1 MRLVL
6 AVASAVAL
14 SVPVGAQ
21 QAPDPREQVRQVADS
36 ALAAI
41 TRKDFPAL
49 AAMMLDEGRTF
60 SVRER
65 QGAIRYGSR
74 TRAEEGATTFE
85 GTITERGFDPVV
97 HVAGALAVVWMPYD
111 LYLNGQWSH
120 CGVDAFTLLLV
131 EGRWRIATM
140 AWSVEQPPACAKH
153 PAGPPQP

>member
-21 QAPDPREQVRQVADS
+21 QAPDQRELVRQVGDS

-41 TRKDFPAL
+41 NRNDRKAL
-49 AAMMLDEGRTF
+49 AALMLDEGRTF

-65 QGAIRYGSR
+65 EGQIRYASR
-74 TRAEEGATTFE
+74 TRAEQEASASTD
-85 GTITERGFDPVV
+85 TITERGFDPVI
-97 HVAGALAVVWMPYD
+97 HVSGALAVLWLPYD
-111 LYLNGQWSH
+111 LYLNGKWSH
-120 CGVDAFTLLLV
+120 CGVDAFTLLRV

>member
-1 MRLVL
+1 VRLVL

-21 QAPDPREQVRQVADS
+21 QAPDARAEVRAVADS

-41 TRKDFPAL
+41 SRKDFPAL

-65 QGAIRYGSR
+65 EGQIRYASR
-74 TRAEEGATTFE
+74 TRAEQAAGTFE
-85 GTITERGFDPVV
+85 GTIAERGFDPVV
-97 HVAGALAVVWMPYD
+97 HVSGALAVVWMPYD
-111 LYLNGQWSH
+111 LYRNGTWSH
-120 CGVDAFTLLLV
+120 CGVDAFTLLRV

>member
-21 QAPDPREQVRQVADS
+21 QAPDQREQVRAVADS

-41 TRKDFPAL
+41 NRNDRKAL
-49 AAMMLDEGRTF
+49 AALMLDEGRTF

-65 QGAIRYGSR
+65 QGQIRYASR
-74 TRAEEGATTFE
+74 TRAEQEASVITD
-85 GTITERGFDPVV
+85 TIAERGFDAVI
-97 HVAGALAVVWMPYD
+97 HVSGALAVIWLPYD
-111 LYLNGQWSH
+111 LYLNGKWSH
-120 CGVDAFTLLLV
+120 CGVDAFTLLQV